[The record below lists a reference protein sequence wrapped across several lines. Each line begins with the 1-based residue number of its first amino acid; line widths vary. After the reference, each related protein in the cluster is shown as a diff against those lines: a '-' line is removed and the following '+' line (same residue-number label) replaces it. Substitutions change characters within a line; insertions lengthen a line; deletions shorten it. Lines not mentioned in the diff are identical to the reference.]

1 MNKNK
6 ISDVLNLRQAV
17 GILDHIGS
25 MPLLLLRNLYIR
37 QLVIVYIPLKILFL
51 QHFQFASLF
60 KEAVSMVF

>member
-25 MPLLLLRNLYIR
+25 MLLLLLRNLYIR

-51 QHFQFASLF
+51 QYFQFASLF

>member
-17 GILDHIGS
+17 GILGHIGS
-25 MPLLLLRNLYIR
+25 MLLLLSRNLYIR

-51 QHFQFASLF
+51 QHFQFASSF